1 MVWPFKWNLSS
12 CTFTWYYLFFK
23 ILKWNWEI
31 FVEFCPWPHL
41 AAKGLSH
48 NRIAISVKFDNVSC
62 ATTKEICQKVCCTF
76 RVFALLVKPVSHFT
90 FLASNVT
97 TQNNSWYATIF
108 AWKTEKT
115 DALMENGRWN
125 RSLFFFLSLAPL
137 FLSLLFSLFNY
148 RFPLLLIYT
157 IRLCR
162 FSIINIYN
170 CL

>member
-23 ILKWNWEI
+23 ILKWNWEM

-41 AAKGLSH
+41 AVKRLSH

-62 ATTKEICQKVCCTF
+62 ATTKEIGQKVCCTF
-76 RVFALLVKPVSHFT
+76 RVFALLVKPVSLFT

-108 AWKTEKT
+108 AWKTEKKPT
-115 DALMENGRWN
+115 LWWKTGDEIDRCFSFFRLLLFFLLSC
-125 RSLFFFLSLAPL
+125 SLFLTTDFLY
-137 FLSLLFSLFNY
+137 F
-148 RFPLLLIYT
+148 
-157 IRLCR
+157 
-162 FSIINIYN
+162 
-170 CL
+170 